1 MNTPSRELSQ
11 ELLLDNKNLQSSN
24 QNLNQS
30 TKFKTSINC
39 EGDDVDEKTYTQ
51 IIDDQH
57 SNDEFALSKIRQ
69 RGESLD
75 SQEDRPQNLL
85 FATEKAIESSKEPI
99 KITWRNVN
107 FNVTVTHTATE

>member
-1 MNTPSRELSQ
+1 MNTLSRELSQ
-11 ELLLDNKNLQSSN
+11 KLLFDDKKLQSSN

-30 TKFKTSINC
+30 TKFITSINC
-39 EGDDVDEKTYTQ
+39 EGDDIDERTYTQ

-57 SNDEFALSKIRQ
+57 LNDEFALSKINK
-69 RGESLD
+69 RGDSLE
-75 SQEDRPQNLL
+75 SQEDRCQNLL
-85 FATEKAIESSKEPI
+85 SATEKAIESSKEPI